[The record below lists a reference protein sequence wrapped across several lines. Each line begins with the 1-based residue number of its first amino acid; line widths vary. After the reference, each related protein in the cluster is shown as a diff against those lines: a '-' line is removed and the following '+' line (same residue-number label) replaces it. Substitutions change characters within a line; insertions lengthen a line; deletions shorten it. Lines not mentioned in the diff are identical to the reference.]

1 MLPLVLGVGSVSGFA
16 AGYWYWSDPTPSSDD
31 TTNLSVD
38 TQFNTGITELKKLK
52 DQSLHLKL
60 KAELIKFDKKK
71 LKKTNGNTNIA
82 RLTGEQQLM
91 ENMRQK
97 ILNRRLSI
105 DPPAMSAMSAM

>member
-16 AGYWYWSDPTPSSDD
+16 AGYWYWSDPTPSSDN
-31 TTNLSVD
+31 TPNLSVD

-52 DQSLHLKL
+52 DQSPHLEL

-71 LKKTNGNTNIA
+71 LKKTNSNIIFSKST

-105 DPPAMSAMSAM
+105 DPPDLPAM

>member
-1 MLPLVLGVGSVSGFA
+1 MLPLVLGVGSVSGFT

-38 TQFNTGITELKKLK
+38 TQFKTGITELKKLK
-52 DQSLHLKL
+52 DQSLHLEL

-71 LKKTNGNTNIA
+71 LKKTNSNIIFSKST

-91 ENMRQK
+91 ENIREK

-105 DPPAMSAMSAM
+105 DPPALPAM